1 MRQVQEMSDNGLGI
15 ISDLGF
21 DNKIEG
27 VLRLTFHSAVNH
39 IYSLYFPIYFLNEPY
54 ALIERLIRSRF
65 YCNDKEN
72 LILVS
77 RENCLKNL
85 TKSLSNSI
93 VDSRLY
99 FENKLQI
106 KSKNN
111 TSDNNDNFME
121 EEIFFHYGTPITL
134 SMNNI
139 IEKSWIELR
148 GELDYVYLEEN
159 KRLKKLIK
167 AIISS
172 NDLNY
177 KDVLY
182 SSVPNDTI
190 DFKKLIGINWFD
202 ERLD

>member
-1 MRQVQEMSDNGLGI
+1 M
-15 ISDLGF
+15 
-21 DNKIEG
+21 
-27 VLRLTFHSAVNH
+27 
-39 IYSLYFPIYFLNEPY
+39 
-54 ALIERLIRSRF
+54 
-65 YCNDKEN
+65 
-72 LILVS
+72 
-77 RENCLKNL
+77 
-85 TKSLSNSI
+85 
-93 VDSRLY
+93 Y